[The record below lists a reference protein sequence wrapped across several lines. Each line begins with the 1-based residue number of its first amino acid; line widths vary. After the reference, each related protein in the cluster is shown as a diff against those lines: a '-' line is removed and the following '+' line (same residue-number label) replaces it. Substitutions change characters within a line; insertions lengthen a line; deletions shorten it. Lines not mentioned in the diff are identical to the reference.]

1 MLGGVSGLLV
11 GGLPWHTSASAAVA
25 PPTGAVPR
33 NYFGLHIH
41 RADTTTPWPEV
52 PFGSW
57 RLWDTYTSWPHLQ
70 PEPHR
75 WDFRRLDTCVS
86 LAERSGVSVLLP
98 LGLSPA
104 WASARP
110 EEPSSYRPGN
120 AAEPA
125 RLDDWRRYVR
135 TVVERYKG
143 RISHY
148 EVWNEI
154 NLKGFYSG
162 SLDTLLE
169 LARIAHQEIRSGDP
183 AARIVSP
190 SVTGLGRNPQWLD
203 RYLSLGG
210 GQYADVIGYH
220 FYSPKHSPE
229 AMLPVIRDVQASMR
243 RHGVADK
250 PLWNTEAGWWIQGL
264 APAPR
269 MGAAEAD
276 WRQLDQATAQSYVAR
291 ALLLG
296 WAFGVSRYY
305 WYAWDNLD
313 MGLYDSVTRTPK
325 PAARAYARTA
335 SWLTDRVVT
344 ACTAQDEVWTCE
356 LLDPDKK
363 RLRIVWRESDD
374 EARWPVPAKWNAT
387 DFETLAGETGTPG
400 AAFALGPSPVL
411 LR

>member
-1 MLGGVSGLLV
+1 M
-11 GGLPWHTSASAAVA
+11 
-25 PPTGAVPR
+25 
-33 NYFGLHIH
+33 
-41 RADTTTPWPEV
+41 
-52 PFGSW
+52 
-57 RLWDTYTSWPHLQ
+57 
-70 PEPHR
+70 
-75 WDFRRLDTCVS
+75 
-86 LAERSGVSVLLP
+86 
-98 LGLSPA
+98 
-104 WASARP
+104 
-110 EEPSSYRPGN
+110 
-120 AAEPA
+120 
-125 RLDDWRRYVR
+125 DDWRRYVR

-143 RISHY
+143 RIAHY

-162 SLDTLLE
+162 SLETLLE
-169 LARIAHQEIRSGDP
+169 LARIAHQEIRRGDP

-243 RHGVADK
+243 RHSVADK

-264 APAPR
+264 TPAPR
-269 MGAAEAD
+269 IGAAEAD

-296 WAFGVSRYY
+296 WAFGVSRYC

-313 MGLYDSVTRTPK
+313 MGLYDSVARTQK

-335 SWLTDRVVT
+335 SWLTDHVVT
-344 ACTAQDEVWTCE
+344 ACTAQDDVWTCE
-356 LLDPDKK
+356 LFGPNGK
-363 RLRIVWRESDD
+363 RHRIVWREGDN
-374 EARWPVPAKWNAT
+374 EARWPVPPKWNAT
-387 DFETLAGETGTPG
+387 AFETLAGNTGPLG